1 MQLQE
6 NAATVTVSA
15 VDEADHDMAKEPF
28 NPRDNTATTKIA
40 SVNAGSLQLPKS
52 ANLPKKSSP
61 LRTCESP
68 GGSVTHARLGNND
81 MSNSAVAVGT

>member
-1 MQLQE
+1 MSEARTPDHASEQSGLTTPRMQLQE

-52 ANLPKKSSP
+52 ANLPK
-61 LRTCESP
+61 
-68 GGSVTHARLGNND
+68 V
-81 MSNSAVAVGT
+81 SNVN